1 MCQVS
6 FRRVAEDEARV
17 YAGAEHVG
25 EVYRQPDVLR
35 EGAVLYIVHLEDD
48 PRGWCRVHDRHRLR
62 EVCAERIRTHPFRC

>member
-6 FRRVAEDEARV
+6 FRRVTEDEARV
-17 YAGAEHVG
+17 YAGGEHVG
-25 EVYRQPDVLR
+25 EVYRQHDVLR

-62 EVCAERIRTHPFRC
+62 EVSAERIRTHPFRC